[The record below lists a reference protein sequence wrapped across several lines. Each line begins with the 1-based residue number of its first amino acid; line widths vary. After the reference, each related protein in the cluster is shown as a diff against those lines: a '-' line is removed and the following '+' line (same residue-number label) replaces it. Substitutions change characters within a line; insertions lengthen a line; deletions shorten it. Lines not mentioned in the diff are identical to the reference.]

1 MLRNKKILLG
11 VSGSIAAYKSALL
24 IRLLVKEGAEVKV
37 VMTPSAQDFITP
49 LTLATLSKNPVHAE
63 FYSANDGTWNNHV
76 DLGLWADLFLIAPA
90 TGSTLSK
97 MAAGQSDNLLLAC
110 YLSARCAVWFAPAM
124 DLDMWTHPATQS
136 NVKRLQEYGNKMLEP
151 GNGALA
157 SGLEGQGRMA
167 EPEEILEQVKN
178 HFGQTLKLQGKK
190 AMVTAGPTYENLDP
204 VRFIGNYSSGKMGF
218 AIAEALAEQGAEV
231 TLVSGP
237 THLNPSHSSIK
248 RINIVSAEDMLNTC
262 TELASSQDIVV
273 MSAAVA
279 DYRPENIAQQ
289 KIKKKDVLF
298 LLRLTKTTDVL
309 KELGANKPKNQIL
322 VGFALETENELKN
335 AKEKLKSKNLDFIVL
350 NSMNDKGAGFSSDQN
365 KITIIDK
372 KNKANAFPLKNKGEV
387 AKDIVAKIVELTNA

>member
-1 MLRNKKILLG
+1 MLSNKKILLG

-37 VMTPSAQDFITP
+37 VMTPSAQEFITP
-49 LTLATLSKNPVHAE
+49 LTLATLSKNPVLSEFIHANE
-63 FYSANDGTWNNHV
+63 GTWNNHV
-76 DLGLWADLFLIAPA
+76 ELGLWADLYIIAPA
-90 TGSTLSK
+90 TGATLSK
-97 MAAGQSDNLLLAC
+97 MASGQSDNLLLAT
-110 YLSARCAVWFAPAM
+110 YLSARCPVWFAPAM
-124 DLDMWTHPATQS
+124 DLHMWTHPSTQA
-136 NVKRLQEYGNKMLEP
+136 NVKRLREYGNTLIEP
-151 GNGALA
+151 GNGELA
-157 SGLEGQGRMA
+157 SGLEGLGRMA
-167 EPEEILEQVKN
+167 EPEEILEKVRM
-178 HFGQTLKLQGKK
+178 HFGDALSLQGKK
-190 AMVTAGPTYENLDP
+190 ALVTAGPTYENLDP

-218 AIAEALAEQGAEV
+218 AIAEALAQQGAEV

-237 THLNPSHSSIK
+237 THLKTNHASIH
-248 RINIVSAEDMLNTC
+248 RINIVSAEDMLSTC
-262 TELASSQDIVV
+262 TELSPTQDVVV

-309 KELGANKPKNQIL
+309 KQLGANKPKNQIL

-335 AKEKLKSKNLDFIVL
+335 AKEKLKNKNLDFIVL

-372 KNKANAFPLKNKGEV
+372 KNKASSFPLKNKSEV
-387 AKDIVAKIVELTNA
+387 AQDIVAKIVELTNA

>member
-49 LTLATLSKNPVHAE
+49 LTLATLSKNPVHSE

-76 DLGLWADLFLIAPA
+76 ELGLWADLFLIAPA

-97 MAAGQSDNLLLAC
+97 MATGQSDNLLLAC
-110 YLSARCAVWFAPAM
+110 YLSARCPVWFAPAM
-124 DLDMWTHPATQS
+124 DLDMWTHPATQY

-151 GNGALA
+151 GSGELA

-167 EPEEILEQVKN
+167 EPEEILEQVKTY
-178 HFGQTLKLQGKK
+178 FGQTLKLQGKK
-190 AMVTAGPTYENLDP
+190 ALVTAGPTYENLDP

-237 THLNPSHSSIK
+237 THLKTINSSIA

-262 TELASSQDIVV
+262 TELAPSQDIVV

-309 KELGANKPKNQIL
+309 KQLGANKPKNQIL

-335 AKEKLKSKNLDFIVL
+335 AKEKLKNKNLDFIVL

-372 KNKANAFPLKNKGEV
+372 KNKANTFPLKNKGEV
-387 AKDIVAKIVELTNA
+387 AQDIVAKIVELTNA

>member
-24 IRLLVKEGAEVKV
+24 IRFLVKEGAEVKV
-37 VMTPSAQDFITP
+37 VMTPSAKEFISP
-49 LTLATLSKNPVHAE
+49 LTLATLSKNPALSD
-63 FYSANDGTWNNHV
+63 FFTANDGTWNNHV
-76 DLGLWADLFLIAPA
+76 ELGLWADLFIIAPA
-90 TGSTLSK
+90 TGATLSK
-97 MAAGQSDNLLLAC
+97 MAVGMSDNLLLAC
-110 YLSARCAVWFAPAM
+110 YLSARCPVWFAPAM
-124 DLDMWTHPATQS
+124 DLDMWAHPSTQ
-136 NVKRLQEYGNKMLEP
+136 NTIKQLREYGNMLIEP
-151 GNGALA
+151 EIGELA

-167 EPEEILEQVKN
+167 EPEHILDKLKV
-178 HFGQTLKLQGKK
+178 HFSQSLQLHGKK
-190 AMVTAGPTYENLDP
+190 ALVTAGPTYENLDP

-237 THLNPSHSSIK
+237 THLKTKNSSIH
-248 RINIVSAEDMLNTC
+248 RVNIISAADMLSSC
-262 TELASSQDIVV
+262 TELAPSQDIVV

-298 LLRLTKTTDVL
+298 LLRLTKTTDIL
-309 KELGANKPKNQIL
+309 KELGAKKPKNQIL

-335 AKEKLKSKNLDFIVL
+335 AKEKLKNKNLDFIVL

-372 KNKANAFPLKNKGEV
+372 KNKANAFPLKNKDEV
-387 AKDIVAKIVELTNA
+387 AKDIVAKILELTNA